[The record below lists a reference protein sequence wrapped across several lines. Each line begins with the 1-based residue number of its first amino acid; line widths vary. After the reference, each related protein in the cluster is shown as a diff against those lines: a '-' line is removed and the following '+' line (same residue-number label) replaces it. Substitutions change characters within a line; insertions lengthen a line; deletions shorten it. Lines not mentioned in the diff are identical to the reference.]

1 MSVED
6 IVVAS
11 GVSRRTFYDNYR
23 GKEDAFLAAYDEV
36 SAQLLGQVQEAY
48 NSADGLV
55 DRARESLRALLDFIA
70 SEPTFAD
77 MCIVEVLAAGPQAI
91 ARRNTIMSAL
101 AALIDQAAE
110 GDLPKSKR
118 PAPIIAETLVG
129 GIYEVIYSRVLAGR
143 YTELPSLLPDLVF
156 ALLQPYVGTEVAQE
170 ILKRNGAGWRAPRAA
185 PALSAG
191 DRRATD
197 PRRSSTSGCRAPCA
211 CDVRAGPVPTNGDA
225 DSPGSE
231 PDPDR
236 RGDHAVAVARM
247 GVEMQERGPCE
258 HREAWRGLVTSRVG
272 AGVEAADA
280 TTSRPTGRR
289 ASRSAARRPSRWAG
303 SRYATG
309 SRSWSSV
316 PASRWS

>member
-36 SAQLLGQVQEAY
+36 SAQLLGQVREAY
-48 NSADGLV
+48 DSADGLV
-55 DRARESLRALLDFIA
+55 DRARECLRALLDFIA

-101 AALIDQAAE
+101 ATLIDQAAE

-143 YTELPSLLPDLVF
+143 YAELPEPAARPGL
-156 ALLQPYVGTEVAQE
+156 
-170 ILKRNGAGWRAPRAA
+170 RAA
-185 PALSAG
+185 AALRRHRDRAG
-191 DRRATD
+191 DPQEGAPQGRA
-197 PRRSSTSGCRAPCA
+197 RAASS
-211 CDVRAGPVPTNGDA
+211 
-225 DSPGSE
+225 
-231 PDPDR
+231 
-236 RGDHAVAVARM
+236 
-247 GVEMQERGPCE
+247 
-258 HREAWRGLVTSRVG
+258 
-272 AGVEAADA
+272 
-280 TTSRPTGRR
+280 
-289 ASRSAARRPSRWAG
+289 ASA
-303 SRYATG
+303 
-309 SRSWSSV
+309 
-316 PASRWS
+316 

>member
-1 MSVED
+1 MFPLVAQQKKKRAREPYQLPAGRHGLPRQFVVSNQRQRILAAVADVCSSEGYVAMSVED

-36 SAQLLGQVQEAY
+36 SAQLLGQVQQAY

-55 DRARESLRALLDFIA
+55 DRARECLRALLDFIA

-129 GIYEVIYSRVLAGR
+129 GIYEVIYSRVLAGK
-143 YTELPSLLPDLVF
+143 YAELPNLLPDLVF
-156 ALLQPYVGTEVAQE
+156 ALLQPYVGTEVAQG
-170 ILKRNGAGWRAPRAA
+170 ILKKERRKVARAA
-185 PALSAG
+185 
-191 DRRATD
+191 
-197 PRRSSTSGCRAPCA
+197 
-211 CDVRAGPVPTNGDA
+211 
-225 DSPGSE
+225 
-231 PDPDR
+231 
-236 RGDHAVAVARM
+236 
-247 GVEMQERGPCE
+247 
-258 HREAWRGLVTSRVG
+258 
-272 AGVEAADA
+272 A
-280 TTSRPTGRR
+280 TTS
-289 ASRSAARRPSRWAG
+289 A
-303 SRYATG
+303 
-309 SRSWSSV
+309 
-316 PASRWS
+316 